1 MPVVWIPSLMRA
13 LTDNQ
18 EQIEVSGETLRQV
31 VENLDLQY
39 PGIQDRVIEDDRI
52 KPGLAV
58 VVNGE
63 VTNEGLRTRVAE
75 TDEIHFVA
83 AISGGSRAS

>member
-18 EQIEVSGETLRQV
+18 EQVQVSGETLREL
-31 VENLDLQY
+31 VENLEAKF
-39 PGIQDRVIEDDRI
+39 PGIRDRVIEDDRI

-58 VVNGE
+58 SINGE
-63 VTNEGLRTRVAE
+63 ITNDGLRTGIADA
-75 TDEIHFVA
+75 DEIHFVA
-83 AISGGSRAS
+83 AISGGSEI